1 MDKSLLSKFTEMYL
15 ERAKRIRIGDGA
27 LEETFMGP
35 LIEEGSA
42 EKWAFHNRKAEEEG
56 AEILLRGERLSGGVY
71 DGGTFVSPFVYRFDS
86 YKRDTFCLREEAFSP
101 HVAIIGVDGMEE
113 AVEVYNDTDYGLAMA
128 VITEDYRKWRYV
140 RDHAEYGLGYVNL
153 PSIGAEVHLPFG
165 GVKASGNGHPGAE
178 GIMESVT
185 HKVAFTVNHAKTIV
199 MAQGL
204 SASV

>member
-1 MDKSLLSKFTEMYL
+1 M
-15 ERAKRIRIGDGA
+15 
-27 LEETFMGP
+27 
-35 LIEEGSA
+35 
-42 EKWAFHNRKAEEEG
+42 
-56 AEILLRGERLSGGVY
+56 
-71 DGGTFVSPFVYRFDS
+71 
-86 YKRDTFCLREEAFSP
+86 
-101 HVAIIGVDGMEE
+101 
-113 AVEVYNDTDYGLAMA
+113 
-128 VITEDYRKWRYV
+128 
-140 RDHAEYGLGYVNL
+140 NL